1 MGRITNFTIGING
14 KFRNMENLEMKN
26 FIAIIILMFSMNSFS
41 QELKEKKW
49 VLKLNTTQLID
60 IFSYPTLQVSA
71 ERKINPYFSVNTE
84 IGYQLYDLHKSD
96 TIFLKPRGFK
106 SNIEVRIYLLKLL
119 NSRIKSNIDE
129 LYIGLQ
135 FFYRENQN
143 TNVVEY
149 SPKMDSTKLFR
160 DYFGTK
166 RTAKG
171 FNVTFGYQVSA
182 SKKIVIE
189 PFIGFGML
197 NRSIKNSDIQYDKT
211 KNIRG
216 GTDLGPLF
224 QGLNLEESSG
234 SLFNFCSGFRIGYR
248 L

>member
-1 MGRITNFTIGING
+1 
-14 KFRNMENLEMKN
+14 
-26 FIAIIILMFSMNSFS
+26 
-41 QELKEKKW
+41 
-49 VLKLNTTQLID
+49 
-60 IFSYPTLQVSA
+60 
-71 ERKINPYFSVNTE
+71 
-84 IGYQLYDLHKSD
+84 
-96 TIFLKPRGFK
+96 
-106 SNIEVRIYLLKLL
+106 
-119 NSRIKSNIDE
+119 
-129 LYIGLQ
+129 
-135 FFYRENQN
+135 
-143 TNVVEY
+143 
-149 SPKMDSTKLFR
+149 MDSTKLFR

-211 KNIRG
+211 KYIRG
-216 GTDLGPLF
+216 GTDLVPLF

-234 SLFNFCSGFRIGYR
+234 SLFNFCSGFRIGYK